1 MIVKIIK
8 LLQSVDR
15 SSVFRLVV
23 AVDHTVDPDDLFMAA
38 WQVLGNSDPVRDH
51 YMVSSHTI
59 LIDGT
64 IKFYRKGG
72 FPRRWPNVVCSDA
85 VTIEKI
91 DEKWDSMGFEGF
103 VTSPSLKTM
112 KLVRKGRDEIVS

>member
-1 MIVKIIK
+1 MVKIVK
-8 LLQSVDR
+8 LLRQVDK

-23 AVDHTVDPDDLFMAA
+23 AVDHTVEPDDLFMAA
-38 WQVLGNSDPVRDH
+38 WQALGNSDPFRDH
-51 YMVSSHTI
+51 YMVTSRTI

-72 FPRRWPNVVCSDA
+72 FPRRWPNVVCSDP

-91 DEKWDSMGFEGF
+91 DGKWDAMGFNGF
-103 VTSPSLKTM
+103 VASPSLKTI
-112 KLVRKGRDEIVS
+112 KLLRKGRAEIVP